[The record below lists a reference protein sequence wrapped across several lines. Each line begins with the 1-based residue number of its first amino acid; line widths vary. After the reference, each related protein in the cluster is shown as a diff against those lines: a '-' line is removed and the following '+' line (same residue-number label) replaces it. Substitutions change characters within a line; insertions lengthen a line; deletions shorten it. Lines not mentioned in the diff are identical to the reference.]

1 MANPHRFYISDPLPP
16 GSTQT
21 LPGPVAHHIRKVLRL
36 RDGETVH
43 LWNGDGAYRE
53 ATLNLRADGVIA
65 TVGMALPTQ
74 AASTPRIT
82 LVQAL
87 PEGDKMDWIIEKACE
102 TGVERIVPVQARRS
116 VVRLSAERA
125 AKRFEHW
132 TRVAIAACS
141 QCGRARLPQIDAVS
155 TPLSA
160 FEAVAAGHALSL
172 FLSPAAELSAGT
184 AVQQQLARQTH
195 SGDAEPGDGIALA
208 IGPEGGWDPAEEAD
222 ALRAGLTAVKL
233 AGHTLRTETAGL
245 YVVAQIR
252 AWAESVGVAP
262 R

>member
-1 MANPHRFYISDPLPP
+1 MANPHRFYISDPLLP
-16 GSTQT
+16 GSIQN

-36 RDGETVH
+36 HNGETVH

-53 ATLNLRADGVIA
+53 AVLHFDADGMRTQVS
-65 TVGMALPTQ
+65 TQLPLQPHT
-74 AASTPRIT
+74 SPRIT

-102 TGVERIVPVQARRS
+102 AGVDRILPVQARRS

-141 QCGRARLPQIDAVS
+141 QCGRARLPQIGTVNA
-155 TPLSA
+155 PLGA
-160 FEAVAAGHALSL
+160 FETVVAGHALAL
-172 FLSPAAELSAGT
+172 LLSPAAELSAGT
-184 AVQQQLARQTH
+184 AVQQQLARQAH
-195 SGDAEPGDGIALA
+195 SGDAESGDGIAIA

-222 ALRAGLTAVKL
+222 AAHAGFTTVKL
-233 AGHTLRTETAGL
+233 AGNTLRTETAGL

-252 AWAESVGVAP
+252 AWAESYT
-262 R
+262 